1 MPLSD
6 TFQQLDGHIR
16 STVEKTVA
24 DLRREFLERLQ
35 THYQQLREHL
45 DGLTPDL
52 PETLL
57 PAEQLDAAVRE
68 AATAAASEAGSR
80 ERGDALRGLKAALAR
95 LDAASGQS
103 EVLAALLEE
112 AGRFASRTAILLVAP
127 GGLRGWGGQGF
138 GDAEGALRGFRVEAG
153 EGSDAAR
160 LLEGRGSVEVG
171 SAGRARLSSRL
182 EVPVAHRAVLI
193 PLVLRDRIAAALYAD
208 RPDDEAPLAVDALQI
223 LTHAA
228 AAALET
234 LPLRRRPF
242 NPTLRS
248 TDEIDPDRPGLPLWE
263 TATEAVETVT
273 EAAPQAAREAT
284 PPAAATAVVEAAEGA
299 EEEEIELGGFEE
311 ELEVEEPGPGEPLD
325 REGLTTLEL
334 EEPPRQAAAEEAGG
348 EEVAEAEEA
357 EAGEGWETSGERLSW
372 KLEEEPEAETGGA
385 GGVEE
390 AATPSAGA
398 PPPPEPP
405 GGPLR
410 TLRIAST
417 EAPPTAPLA
426 EDDTRPGVDT
436 GPGGAAPIQPQ
447 AGAAGAMVEPPSD
460 VEGPGWAFAGNE
472 ERGGDEEADHQKAQR
487 LARLLVSEIKLYN
500 EEQVQEG
507 RRNHDICERLKEDIE
522 RSRQLYESR
531 VEERVRETT
540 DYFYQEMVRVLG
552 AGDPKTLGI

>member
-6 TFQQLDGHIR
+6 TFQQLDGRIR

-35 THYQQLREHL
+35 THYQQLRGHL
-45 DGLTPDL
+45 DGLAPDL

-57 PAEQLDAAVRE
+57 PSEELDAAVRE
-68 AATAAASEAGSR
+68 AAAAVAAEAGSR
-80 ERGDALRGLKAALAR
+80 ERGDALRGLKTALAR
-95 LDAASGQS
+95 LDAARSQPD
-103 EVLAALLEE
+103 VLAALLEE

-138 GDAEGALRGFRVEAG
+138 GDAEGALRGFQMEAG
-153 EGSDAAR
+153 EGTDAAR
-160 LLEGRGSVEVG
+160 LLEGRGSVELG

-182 EVPVAHRAVLI
+182 EVPVARRAVLI

-208 RPDDEAPLAVDALQI
+208 RLDEEVPLAVEALQI

-228 AAALET
+228 AASLET
-234 LPLRRRPF
+234 LPLRQRPF

-248 TDEIDPDRPGLPLWE
+248 ADEIDPDRPGLPLWE
-263 TATEAVETVT
+263 TAAAAADAVIET
-273 EAAPQAAREAT
+273 APEAT
-284 PPAAATAVVEAAEGA
+284 PPAAAASEVEAAEEA
-299 EEEEIELGGFEE
+299 EEGEIEVGGFEE
-311 ELEVEEPGPGEPLD
+311 DVEVEEPGLGEPLGQ
-325 REGLTTLEL
+325 EGLATLEL
-334 EEPPRQAAAEEAGG
+334 EEAPREAAAEDVGE
-348 EEVAEAEEA
+348 EEVAEA
-357 EAGEGWETSGERLSW
+357 EAGEGWEASGDRLSW
-372 KLEEEPEAETGGA
+372 KLEEGEPEAEVEGG
-385 GGVEE
+385 EE
-390 AATPSAGA
+390 EPAAPSADA
-398 PPPPEPP
+398 QPQPEPP
-405 GGPLR
+405 GEPLR

-417 EAPPTAPLA
+417 QAPPSPPPAVPPV
-426 EDDTRPGVDT
+426 EDDTRPGVDA
-436 GPGGAAPIQPQ
+436 GPDSATPIQAP
-447 AGAAGAMVEPPSD
+447 AGAAGALVEPPSD
-460 VEGPGWAFAGNE
+460 VEGPGWAFAGSE
-472 ERGGDEEADHQKAQR
+472 DRTGDEDADHQKAQR

-531 VEERVRETT
+531 VEDRVRETT